1 MTSQPLTLQILP
13 HTNFCSR
20 IYCSEKRTSNPLFF
34 SKNLLVMPQIKICG
48 TLQKQ
53 YFSQENVL
61 KEKVYYTWLNYNKSL
76 QKEIKVLFY
85 LKCFG
90 NMIIFILKT
99 IKKINLCDQFN
110 INIYLYKER
119 SLLFYHQDHKE
130 KQ

>member
-1 MTSQPLTLQILP
+1 
-13 HTNFCSR
+13 
-20 IYCSEKRTSNPLFF
+20 
-34 SKNLLVMPQIKICG
+34 MPQIKICG